1 MRIDLGAPPRRTP
14 SLTPM
19 IDVVFLLL
27 VFFMLAARFGVDQV
41 MPLPLSGSAGET
53 YRGVPR
59 LVDIQPDT
67 VSLNGV
73 AIAEGALPG
82 ALSPLITLAT
92 DTIVLRGRDGADLQR
107 IVDIAEGL
115 TVAGFSTLVLAE

>member
-1 MRIDLGAPPRRTP
+1 MRIDLSAPPSRKQ

-41 MPLPLSGSAGET
+41 MPLPLAGDAGEG
-53 YRGVPR
+53 YRGAPR
-59 LVDIQPDT
+59 LVDISPAG

-73 AIAEGALPG
+73 AVTEA
-82 ALSPLITLAT
+82 SLAGSVASLVAAST

-107 IVDIAEGL
+107 VVDVAEGL
-115 TVAGFSTLVLAE
+115 GAAGYNALVLAE